1 MRKLAIVAFALS
13 STSVFAGDVGAPSP
27 KVNIAP
33 TNIAMAIAE
42 TGVSTNWATQPI
54 GSNTKTRQIEEF
66 NRHVED
72 INAKIQMDLEAKINE
87 QIENQLQ

>member
-1 MRKLAIVAFALS
+1 MKQLIFAALALS
-13 STSVFAGDVGAPSP
+13 SAAVFAGDVGAPSP

-33 TNIAMAIAE
+33 TNIAVAIAE

-54 GSNTKTRQIEEF
+54 GSNSETRQIKEF